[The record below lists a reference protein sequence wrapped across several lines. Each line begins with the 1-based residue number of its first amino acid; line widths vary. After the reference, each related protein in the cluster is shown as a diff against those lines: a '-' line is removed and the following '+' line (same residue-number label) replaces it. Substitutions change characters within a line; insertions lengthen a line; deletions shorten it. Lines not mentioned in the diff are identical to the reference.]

1 MNKPVTTMIR
11 PCTRVW
17 LVLVGLTLFALAIGK
32 AGLGGPAI
40 VAVLLVSTLIKT
52 QLVADYFMGLKHSRL
67 LWRMIVSI
75 YLLLITGLIGLA
87 YWLGMT

>member
-17 LVLVGLTLFALAIGK
+17 LVLIGLTLLALAVGK
-32 AGLGGPAI
+32 AGLGGLSI
-40 VAVLLVSTLIKT
+40 VVVLLVSTLIKT

>member
-1 MNKPVTTMIR
+1 MIR
-11 PCTRVW
+11 PCTWVW
-17 LVLVGLTLFALAIGK
+17 LILMGLTLLALAIGK
-32 AGLGGPAI
+32 AGLGGLSI
-40 VAVLLVSTLIKT
+40 VVLLLVSTLIKT

-75 YLLLITGLIGLA
+75 YLFVIIGMIGLA